1 MLCYSYEV
9 IRNAYWSNSYI
20 TAPPTK
26 IAVILIMRF
35 LLNRV
40 GGGFWRRGGEAPTA
54 VKWEDR
60 VIQICE
66 GSWSYVIGSS
76 SIGRSPGM
84 HLFFMSATFPRRS
97 FPLHTERFIDSLV
110 LETQMVICSLS

>member
-1 MLCYSYEV
+1 M
-9 IRNAYWSNSYI
+9 
-20 TAPPTK
+20 
-26 IAVILIMRF
+26 ILSF
-35 LLNRV
+35 LHNRV
-40 GGGFWRRGGEAPTA
+40 GGGFWRRGGEAPKA

-84 HLFFMSATFPRRS
+84 FSFFIPLCSFYLLQKLFNDYLKNYHCLSGLLAFMNFRVLV
-97 FPLHTERFIDSLV
+97 FLLLDPLHGAI
-110 LETQMVICSLS
+110 